1 MKEDDRC
8 DNCAH
13 HDVYC
18 DEHTDKNGVT
28 TKYHDGCICG
38 FEGAPYSEVRK
49 FILKIVAIISSRTFQ
64 DVHISNLNRRN
75 R

>member
-13 HDVYC
+13 HDVYWRRIYRQTWRNYK
-18 DEHTDKNGVT
+18 H
-28 TKYHDGCICG
+28 HDGCVCG

-49 FILKIVAIISSRTFQ
+49 IHFKNCSDYIKQDFPGCPYFKLK
-64 DVHISNLNRRN
+64 
-75 R
+75 

>member
-8 DNCAH
+8 DNCTY

-49 FILKIVAIISSRTFQ
+49 IHFKNCSEYIKQDFSGCPYFKLKQ
-64 DVHISNLNRRN
+64 ED
-75 R
+75 

>member
-1 MKEDDRC
+1 MKEDDHC

-49 FILKIVAIISSRTFQ
+49 IHFKNCSDYIKQDFSGCPYFKLKQ
-64 DVHISNLNRRN
+64 EE
-75 R
+75 